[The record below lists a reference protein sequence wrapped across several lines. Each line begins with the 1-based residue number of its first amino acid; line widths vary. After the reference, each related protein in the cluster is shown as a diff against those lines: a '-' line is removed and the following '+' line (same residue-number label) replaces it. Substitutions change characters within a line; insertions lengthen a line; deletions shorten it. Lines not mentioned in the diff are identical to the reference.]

1 MSLVAPAARSGT
13 PSPSR
18 SPTAASEEPKKSLP
32 ASCGPLALEALIS
45 AVLFTV
51 PSEFKY
57 SRWTAPAPGAPALSL
72 VAPAARSGTPSPS
85 RSPTAASEEPK
96 KSLPASCGPLALEAL
111 ISAVL
116 FTVPSEFRYM
126 MWTAPACEA
135 PSSSLLAPAAR
146 SGTPSPSRSPTDA
159 SEVPK
164 RSPDASCGPLA
175 LEALISN
182 VFFAVPSAFKKI
194 RYTAPALLPP
204 SSSPPAPT
212 ARSGTPSPSTSPIK
226 AADVPNSSLADSCG
240 PTAVISVAWRGYA

>member
-85 RSPTAASEEPK
+85 RSPTAASEEPNS
-96 KSLPASCGPLALEAL
+96 SLADSCGPLALEAL